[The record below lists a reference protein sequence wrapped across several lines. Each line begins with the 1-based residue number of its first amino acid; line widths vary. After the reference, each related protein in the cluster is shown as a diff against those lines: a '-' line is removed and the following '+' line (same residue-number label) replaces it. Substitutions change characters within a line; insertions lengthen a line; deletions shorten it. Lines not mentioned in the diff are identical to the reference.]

1 MPRRAE
7 QKLHKRGL
15 TANYYTIS
23 RYNVHS
29 VAKKSVN
36 SKDKFGDI
44 FKEKSQLLAR
54 TNKSFPDLPFT
65 VVVLLAVTMMRIQK
79 KIH

>member
-7 QKLHKRGL
+7 QKLHKGGL
-15 TANYYTIS
+15 TANYYIIS

-36 SKDKFGDI
+36 SKDKLSDI
-44 FKEKSQLLAR
+44 FKEKKLKHKEVGER
-54 TNKSFPDLPFT
+54 GED
-65 VVVLLAVTMMRIQK
+65 
-79 KIH
+79 